1 MSLPVTLQLPTTQL
15 RAGAPVRHEETPQA
29 AQASMQGA
37 LLMVHCGPL
46 HVGTGARRKGNAA
59 MGSEGKAA
67 RNSKRASTS
76 LRGSGAGTA
85 DGAKSDDLE
94 ALLNE
99 DGTLKEP
106 QPEASGDYW
115 DDEGWDTDVLI
126 HMCTEGTRAFFQLE
140 YNHVSLL
147 VRCHKAVCRPAFAR
161 LTSDVTCS

>member
-1 MSLPVTLQLPTTQL
+1 MCQARFGWRVL
-15 RAGAPVRHEETPQA
+15 RFRLAHVHSRLWSCKRRNVVVEHEERGRVR
-29 AQASMQGA
+29 SGA
-37 LLMVHCGPL
+37 VR
-46 HVGTGARRKGNAA
+46 T
-59 MGSEGKAA
+59 
-67 RNSKRASTS
+67 STS

-115 DDEGWDTDVLI
+115 DDEGWDDGYVDPYV
-126 HMCTEGTRAFFQLE
+126 CTEGTRAFFLFE
-140 YNHVSLL
+140 WNHMSLL

-161 LTSDVTCS
+161 QTSDITCS